1 MTKAKNPPVPRFPH
15 PPDYEANKEKLQN
28 PPLAEMPA
36 KKPRPPPVPE
46 GERRS
51 SQSPTVAQK
60 MAQSFHIEKK
70 PRVPKVAE
78 LLPEATLIMPVKP
91 EDYEATLETNKSPS

>member
-1 MTKAKNPPVPRFPH
+1 MPRFPH
-15 PPDYEANKEKLQN
+15 PADYEANKEKQQ
-28 PPLAEMPA
+28 PLYELPA

-51 SQSPTVAQK
+51 SQSPTPAQK
-60 MAQSFHIEKK
+60 LAQSLQIEKK

-91 EDYEATLETNKSPS
+91 EDYEVLETK